1 MQLKNVV
8 GLLFLLVMFHFLFLN
23 GLCSQEIGGNAL
35 IVEMKGEARYVGNRT
50 VILKTG
56 VVIETNDSIYLP
68 VGSYVRVMGED
79 GLAINYDRSFRVQGS
94 EKRHE
99 LLRQLMHQSIKHS
112 DWLASAKEGM
122 RNNIRA
128 TSDKDLFMLSPRNT
142 KLTRPP
148 ERLTWKAS
156 NDSDAKFAVSLRC
169 YETDFSYDAL
179 TQNDS
184 FTLATDVSIFPEKQ
198 YYWFVH
204 KTDTDLSEMPAAVW
218 FNVLSARDIE
228 KLNAEKNTL
237 KTIMRHD
244 TLSVAFH
251 LLYANLLMS
260 YELYE
265 ECRKVLDNISPAESR
280 NPVVQ
285 TFYAVI
291 FDKMEMV
298 YESQKYIEFSDQIGR

>member
-1 MQLKNVV
+1 
-8 GLLFLLVMFHFLFLN
+8 
-23 GLCSQEIGGNAL
+23 
-35 IVEMKGEARYVGNRT
+35 
-50 VILKTG
+50 
-56 VVIETNDSIYLP
+56 
-68 VGSYVRVMGED
+68 
-79 GLAINYDRSFRVQGS
+79 
-94 EKRHE
+94 
-99 LLRQLMHQSIKHS
+99 MHQSIKHS
-112 DWLASAKEGM
+112 DWVASAKEGM
-122 RNNIRA
+122 RNNIRGA
-128 TSDKDLFMLSPRNT
+128 SDNDLFMLSPRNT

-204 KTDTDLSEMPAAVW
+204 KTDADLSEMPPAVW
-218 FNVLSARDIE
+218 FSVLSARNIE

-237 KTIMRHD
+237 QTIMRHD

-251 LLYANLLMS
+251 LLYANLLIS

-265 ECRKVLDNISPAESR
+265 ECRNVLNAAATVEPR

-298 YESQKYIEFSDQIGR
+298 RESQKHIEYSEQIGR